1 MKIDNFQLVR
11 NSILNFE
18 NKGDFFFILIL
29 KRRKDT
35 KGAMVEGVNED
46 NRLIK
51 HYFVYSKDYFDK
63 KAEAIRNL
71 CDQNDARA
79 YILPQRRNEVT
90 VLCSLLVK
98 IADIVV
104 ERLKNTVL
112 GLFKARK
119 ENKNLRENL
128 RLAIQGRLSEKEKT
142 DLLMRLDAHDAMDR
156 KAEDG
161 DNQCGL
167 HFDHLIRSCVA
178 GCHQSDR
185 SRWVID
191 IDRDAPEFKGY
202 TDEQFNGY
210 VYDVIDL
217 ITEIRR
223 VYKQTLPYDTVVVP
237 TPHGVH
243 IVTEPFNKQELV
255 AQKRVKNTLPFW
267 DNNRIQADAMTM
279 IYSNLT
285 ERD

>member
-11 NSILNFE
+11 DSILNFE

-63 KAEAIRNL
+63 KSEAIRNL

-79 YILPQRRNEVT
+79 YILPRRRNEVT
-90 VLCSLLVK
+90 VLCFLLVK

-112 GLFKARK
+112 GLFKAKK

-128 RLAIQGRLSEKEKT
+128 KKALNGEIGEEEKRSLLKALEHH
-142 DLLMRLDAHDAMDR
+142 DLEDAKDA
-156 KAEDG
+156 EG
-161 DNQCGL
+161 DNKCGL
-167 HFDHLIRSCVA
+167 HFDRLIRSCVA
-178 GCHQSDR
+178 GCHKSDR
-185 SRWVID
+185 PRWVID
-191 IDRDAPEFKGY
+191 IDRDAPEFEGY
-202 TDEQFNGY
+202 TDDQFICY

-223 VYKQTLPYDTVVVP
+223 TYKQMIPYDTVVVP
-237 TPHGVH
+237 TPNGVH

-255 AQKRVKNTLPFW
+255 AQRNVKNTLPFW
-267 DNNRIQADAMTM
+267 DNNRIQDDAMTM
-279 IYSNLT
+279 IYSNLA